1 MISHRERDIYVNAR
15 KMGRFLYFYTGDRSG
30 QRRVL
35 LKLQKHGEMTQRELQ
50 ERLEIKSGS
59 LSELLK
65 KMEREELIEKRR
77 SDSDGRV
84 IYVRLTQKGSI
95 YALQAIQ
102 EMDQFTERLFEVLD
116 DQERNEFLRILE
128 KLNVHFDELKD
139 DEIFKNIER
148 GKIHE

>member
-1 MISHRERDIYVNAR
+1 
-15 KMGRFLYFYTGDRSG
+15 
-30 QRRVL
+30 
-35 LKLQKHGEMTQRELQ
+35 
-50 ERLEIKSGS
+50 
-59 LSELLK
+59 
-65 KMEREELIEKRR
+65 MEREELIEKRR

-84 IYVRLTQKGSI
+84 IYVRLTQKGST

>member
-1 MISHRERDIYVNAR
+1 MISDRERKIYVNTR
-15 KMGRFLYFYTGDRSG
+15 KVGRFLYFYTGDRSG

-50 ERLEIKSGS
+50 ERLEIKSSS

-65 KMEREELIEKRR
+65 KMEREDLIEKRR

-84 IYVRLTQKGSI
+84 VYVRLTEKGAI

-102 EMDQFTERLFEVLD
+102 EMDAFTERLFEVLD
-116 DQERNEFLRILE
+116 DHERNEFLRILE
-128 KLNVHFDELKD
+128 KLNGHFDELKN